1 MTRTRKTLS
10 TGLLGKALLG
20 KACFGA
26 LAVAAALAASP
37 AAMAQQST
45 LRIGLQ
51 EDPDMLDPHRARTF
65 VGRIVFKGLC
75 DKLFDAGPDLA
86 LVPRLATEWSFSS
99 DGLTATIK
107 LRPNVKYHDGTA
119 FDAASAKANLDRART
134 LPESLRRSELATVD
148 SVEVVDQLTIAIK
161 LKQRDATLLSQLA
174 DRAGMMLSPAT
185 FSGDV
190 GARPVCTGP
199 YKFVERV
206 QNDRIV
212 LEKFADHWEAA
223 NYSFDRV
230 IYRSIPDTTVRLANL
245 RSGELDMLERLAATD
260 VKSAQA
266 DRNLRVLFT
275 PGLGYQGI
283 TLNHNNGELAN
294 TPFGKDK
301 RVRQAFS
308 AAIDRAVINQVVFEN
323 THPPAVQPFPPSS
336 SYFRKD
342 LPIPPRDVAK
352 AKALLAAAGVRPPLK
367 LELMV
372 TNNPVDAQLGQVI
385 QAMVQEAGFEL
396 SLRSMEFASQLRD
409 QQQGKFQLSRVGWS
423 GRIDPDGNI
432 HPFWTSR
439 GGQNDGKYNNPE
451 MDRLLTEARAVYDP
465 AERKKLYDAAQD
477 IAQDE
482 IPVMYLYNQPW
493 FYATSARISG
503 FQLHPDGMM
512 RLGGLKR
519 Q

>member
-1 MTRTRKTLS
+1 MMTIRTDKTL
-10 TGLLGKALLG
+10 LKA
-20 KACFGA
+20 AAIGA
-26 LAVAAALAASP
+26 LAMAAALGAAP
-37 AAMAQQST
+37 AAHAQQSV

-75 DKLFDAGPDLA
+75 DKLFDASPDLQ
-86 LVPRLATEWSFSS
+86 LVPRLATEWSFSA
-99 DGLTATIK
+99 DGMTATIK
-107 LRPNVKYHDGTA
+107 LRPNVKFHDGAA
-119 FDAASAKANLDRART
+119 FDAAAAKANLDRARK
-134 LPESLRRSELATVD
+134 LPESLRRSELATID
-148 SVEVVDQLTIAIK
+148 SVEVVDPLTIAIK
-161 LKQRDATLLSQLA
+161 LRQRDATLLSQLA

-185 FSGDV
+185 LAGDV

-223 NYSFDRV
+223 NYHFDRV

-245 RSGELDMLERLAATD
+245 RSGELDMIERLAATD
-260 VKSAQA
+260 VKSARA

-275 PGLGYQGI
+275 PGLGYQGMTI
-283 TLNHNNGELAN
+283 NHNNSDAAN
-294 TPFGKDK
+294 TPLGKDK

-308 AAIDRAVINQVVFEN
+308 LSIDRAVLNQVVFDD
-323 THPPAVQPFPPSS
+323 THPPTVQPFPPSS
-336 SYFRKD
+336 SYYRKD
-342 LPIPPRDVAK
+342 LVPPARDIAK
-352 AKALLAAAGVRPPLK
+352 ARALLREAGVTTPIK
-367 LELMV
+367 IEMMV

-385 QAMVQEAGFEL
+385 QAMVQEAGFEI

-409 QQQGKFQLSRVGWS
+409 QQQGRFQLSRVGWS

-432 HPFWTSR
+432 HPFWTSQ

-451 MDRLLTEARAVYDP
+451 MDRLLTEARAVYDF
-465 AERKKLYDAAQD
+465 ESRKKLYDAAQN

-482 IPVMYLYNQPW
+482 IPVLYLYNQPW
-493 FYATSARISG
+493 FYATSARITG
-503 FQLHPDGMM
+503 FPLHPDGMI
-512 RLGGLKR
+512 RLNGIKR

>member
-1 MTRTRKTLS
+1 MTRKRTMIRPTLTS
-10 TGLLGKALLG
+10 TMAACVLALGV
-20 KACFGA
+20 
-26 LAVAAALAASP
+26 VAALPTGAA
-37 AAMAQQST
+37 AQTST

-75 DKLFDAGPDLA
+75 DKLFDASPDLQ
-86 LVPRLATEWSFSS
+86 LVPRLATEWGFSA

-107 LRPNVKYHDGTA
+107 LRAGVKFHDGTP
-119 FDAASAKANLDRART
+119 FDATAAKANLERART
-134 LPESLRRSELATVD
+134 LPESLRRSELATID
-148 SVEVVDQLTIAIK
+148 SVDVVDPLTIAIR

-185 FSGDV
+185 FAGDV

-199 YKFVERV
+199 YRFVERV

-212 LEKFADHWEAA
+212 LDRFADHWEAA
-223 NYSFDRV
+223 NYSFDRI

-266 DRNLRVLFT
+266 DRSLRVLFT
-275 PGLGYQGI
+275 PGLGYQGMTI
-283 TLNHNNGELAN
+283 NHANGELAN

-308 AAIDRAVINQVVFEN
+308 WAIDRAVINQVVFEN
-323 THPPAVQPFPPSS
+323 THPPTVQAFPPSS
-336 SYFRKD
+336 PYYRKD
-342 LPIPPRDVAK
+342 LVVPPRDVAK
-352 AKALLAAAGVRPPLK
+352 ARALLREAGVTAPLK
-367 LELMV
+367 LEMMI
-372 TNNPVDAQLGQVI
+372 TNNPVDAQLGQVV
-385 QAMVQEAGFEL
+385 QAMVQEAGFDV

-432 HPFWTSR
+432 HPFWPSR
-439 GGQNDGKYNNPE
+439 GGQNDGKYSNPTI
-451 MDRLLTEARAVYDP
+451 DKLLTDARAVYDQ
-465 AERKKLYDAAQD
+465 AERKKLYDEAQT

-482 IPVMYLYNQPW
+482 IPVLYLYNQPW

-503 FQLHPDGMM
+503 FQLHPDGMI

>member
-1 MTRTRKTLS
+1 MSRPTATWSL
-10 TGLLGKALLG
+10 A
-20 KACFGA
+20 
-26 LAVAAALAASP
+26 AVAASALALAASMAMP
-37 AAMAQQST
+37 SPAMAQGST

-75 DKLFDAGPDLA
+75 DKLFDAGPDLQ
-86 LVPRLATEWSFSS
+86 LIPRLATEWSFSA
-99 DGLTATIK
+99 DGMTATIK
-107 LRPNVKYHDGTA
+107 LRPNVKFHDGAA
-119 FDAASAKANLDRART
+119 FDAAAAKANIDRART

-148 SVEVVDQLTIAIK
+148 SVEVVDPLTIALK

-174 DRAGMMLSPAT
+174 DRAGMMMSPASL
-185 FSGDV
+185 SGDV
-190 GARPVCTGP
+190 AARPICSGP

-266 DRNLRVLFT
+266 DRTLRVIFT

-283 TLNHNNGELAN
+283 TLNLANGDAAN

-308 AAIDRAVINQVVFEN
+308 LAIDRAVINQVVFEN
-323 THPPAVQPFPPSS
+323 THPPTIQPFPPSS
-336 SYFRKD
+336 PYYRKD
-342 LPIPPRDVAK
+342 IPVPGRDVAK
-352 AKALLAAAGVRPPLK
+352 ARALLREAGVTAPLK
-367 LELMV
+367 LEAMI

-385 QAMVQEAGFEL
+385 QAMVQEAGFDL
-396 SLRSMEFASQLRD
+396 QLRSMEFASQLRD
-409 QQQGKFQLSRVGWS
+409 QQQGRFQLSRVGWS
-423 GRIDPDGNI
+423 GRIDPDGNV
-432 HPFWTSR
+432 HPFWTTG
-439 GGQNDGKYNNPE
+439 GGQNDGKYSNAE
-451 MDRLLTEARAVYDP
+451 MDRLLNAARAVYDP
-465 AERKKLYDAAQD
+465 VERKKLYDAAQD
-477 IAQDE
+477 IAFDE
-482 IPVMYLYNQPW
+482 MPLLYLYNQPW
-493 FYATSARISG
+493 YFATSTRLTG
-503 FQLHPDGMM
+503 FQLHPDGMI
-512 RLGGLKR
+512 RLAGLKR

>member
-1 MTRTRKTLS
+1 MRTFS
-10 TGLLGKALLG
+10 TH
-20 KACFGA
+20 
-26 LAVAAALAASP
+26 LAASALALGLATIAAAP
-37 AAMAQQST
+37 ATAQQSV

-75 DKLFDAGPDLA
+75 DKLFDASPELQ
-86 LVPRLATEWSFSS
+86 LVPRLATEWSFSA

-107 LRPNVKYHDGTA
+107 LRAGVKFHDGTA
-119 FDAASAKANLDRART
+119 LDAAAAKANLDRART
-134 LPESLRRSELATVD
+134 LPDSLRRSELATVD
-148 SVEVVDQLTIAIK
+148 SVEVVDPLTIAIK

-185 FSGDV
+185 FAGDV

-199 YKFVERV
+199 YRFVERV

-212 LEKFADHWEAA
+212 LDKFADHWEAA
-223 NYSFDRV
+223 NYSFDRI

-260 VKSAQA
+260 VKSAQG
-266 DRNLRVLFT
+266 DRTLRVLFT
-275 PGLGYQGI
+275 PGLGYQGL
-283 TLNHNNGELAN
+283 TLNHANGDAANN
-294 TPFGKDK
+294 PFGKDK

-308 AAIDRAVINQVVFEN
+308 LAIDREVINQVVFEN
-323 THPPAVQPFPPSS
+323 THPPTMQPFPPSS
-336 SYFRKD
+336 PYFRKD
-342 LPIPPRDVAK
+342 LGVTKRDVAK
-352 AKALLAAAGVRPPLK
+352 ARALLREAGVTGPLK
-367 LELMV
+367 LEMMV

-385 QAMVQEAGFEL
+385 QAMVQEAGFDV
-396 SLRSMEFASQLRD
+396 SLRSMEFATQLRD

-423 GRIDPDGNI
+423 GRIDPDGNV
-432 HPFWTSR
+432 HPFWTTG
-439 GGQNDGKYNNPE
+439 GGQNDGKYSNAE
-451 MDRLLTEARAVYDP
+451 VDRLLNQARAVYTLE
-465 AERKKLYDAAQD
+465 ERKKLYDAVQT

-493 FYATSARISG
+493 YYATSARISG
-503 FQLHPDGMM
+503 FLIHPDGMI

>member
-1 MTRTRKTLS
+1 MRKTASLFATS
-10 TGLLGKALLG
+10 
-20 KACFGA
+20 A
-26 LAVAAALAASP
+26 LALGLAALAATP
-37 AAMAQQST
+37 ASAQQSV

-75 DKLFDAGPDLA
+75 DKLFDASADLQ
-86 LVPRLATEWSFSS
+86 LVPRLATEWSFSA

-107 LRPNVKYHDGTA
+107 LRAGVKFHDGTA
-119 FDAASAKANLDRART
+119 LDAAAAKANLDRART

-148 SVEVVDQLTIAIK
+148 SVEVVDPLTIAIK

-185 FSGDV
+185 FAGDV

-199 YKFVERV
+199 YRFVERV

-212 LEKFADHWEAA
+212 LDKFADHWEAA
-223 NYSFDRV
+223 NYSFDHI

-260 VKSAQA
+260 VKSAQT
-266 DRNLRVLFT
+266 DRTLRVLFT
-275 PGLGYQGI
+275 PGLGYQGL
-283 TLNHNNGELAN
+283 TLNHANGDAAN
-294 TPFGKDK
+294 SPFSKDK

-308 AAIDRAVINQVVFEN
+308 LAIDREVINQVVFEN
-323 THPPAVQPFPPSS
+323 THPPTMQPFPPSS
-336 SYFRKD
+336 PYFRKD
-342 LPIPPRDVAK
+342 LGVTKRDVAK
-352 AKALLAAAGVRPPLK
+352 ARALLREAGVTGPFK
-367 LELMV
+367 LEMMV

-385 QAMVQEAGFEL
+385 QAMVQEAGFDV
-396 SLRSMEFASQLRD
+396 SLRSMEFATQLRD

-423 GRIDPDGNI
+423 GRIDPDGNV
-432 HPFWTSR
+432 HPFWTTG
-439 GGQNDGKYNNPE
+439 GGQNDGKYSNVGV
-451 MDRLLTEARAVYDP
+451 DRMLNEARAVYTLE
-465 AERKKLYDAAQD
+465 ERKKLYDAVQT

-493 FYATSARISG
+493 YYATSARISG
-503 FQLHPDGMM
+503 FQIHPDGMI
-512 RLGGLKR
+512 RLGGMKR

>member
-1 MTRTRKTLS
+1 MAAP
-10 TGLLGKALLG
+10 TG
-20 KACFGA
+20 
-26 LAVAAALAASP
+26 AVA
-37 AAMAQQST
+37 QTST

-75 DKLFDAGPDLA
+75 DKLFDASPDLQ
-86 LVPRLATEWSFSS
+86 LVPRLATEWSFSA

-107 LRPNVKYHDGTA
+107 LRSGVKFHDGTA
-119 FDAASAKANLDRART
+119 FDATAAKANLERART
-134 LPESLRRSELATVD
+134 LPESLRRSELATID
-148 SVEVVDQLTIAIK
+148 SIDVVDPLTIAIK

-185 FSGDV
+185 FAGDV

-199 YKFVERV
+199 YRFVERV

-212 LEKFADHWEAA
+212 LDRFADHWEAA
-223 NYSFDRV
+223 NYSFDRI
-230 IYRSIPDTTVRLANL
+230 IYRAIPDTTVRLANL

-266 DRNLRVLFT
+266 DRNLKVLFT
-275 PGLGYQGI
+275 PGLGYQGM
-283 TLNHNNGELAN
+283 TLNHSNGDLAN

-308 AAIDRAVINQVVFEN
+308 WAIDRNVINQVVFEN
-323 THPPAVQPFPPSS
+323 THPPTVQPFPPSS
-336 SYFRKD
+336 PYFRKD
-342 LPIPPRDVAK
+342 LSVPPRDVAK
-352 AKALLAAAGVRPPLK
+352 ARALLREAGVTTPLK
-367 LELMV
+367 LEMMI
-372 TNNPVDAQLGQVI
+372 TNNPVDAQLGQVV
-385 QAMVQEAGFEL
+385 QAMVQEAGFDL

-423 GRIDPDGNI
+423 GRIDPDGNV

-439 GGQNDGKYNNPE
+439 GGQNDGKYSNPTI
-451 MDRLLTEARAVYDP
+451 DKLLTDARAVYDL
-465 AERKKLYDAAQD
+465 AERKKLYDEAQT

-482 IPVMYLYNQPW
+482 VPVLYLYNQPW

-503 FQLHPDGMM
+503 FQLHPDGMI

>member
-1 MTRTRKTLS
+1 
-10 TGLLGKALLG
+10 
-20 KACFGA
+20 
-26 LAVAAALAASP
+26 
-37 AAMAQQST
+37 
-45 LRIGLQ
+45 
-51 EDPDMLDPHRARTF
+51 MLDPHRARTF

-75 DKLFDAGPDLA
+75 DKLFDASADLQ
-86 LVPRLATEWSFSS
+86 LIPRLATEWSFSA

-107 LRPNVKYHDGTA
+107 LRAGVKFHDGTA
-119 FDAASAKANLDRART
+119 FDATAAKANLDRART

-148 SVEVVDQLTIAIK
+148 GVEVVDPLTIAIK

-174 DRAGMMLSPAT
+174 DRSGMMLSPAT

-212 LEKFADHWEAA
+212 LDKFTDHWEAA
-223 NYSFDRV
+223 NYSFDRI
-230 IYRSIPDTTVRLANL
+230 IYRAIPDTTVRLANL

-260 VKSAQA
+260 VKSARA

-275 PGLGYQGI
+275 PGLGYQGM
-283 TLNHNNGELAN
+283 TLNHNNGDASN
-294 TPFGKDK
+294 SPFSKDK

-308 AAIDRAVINQVVFEN
+308 LAIDRNVINQVVFED
-323 THPPAVQPFPPSS
+323 THPPTVQPFPPSS
-336 SYFRKD
+336 AYFRKD
-342 LPIPPRDVAK
+342 LPVPARDIAK
-352 AKALLAAAGVRPPLK
+352 AKALLKEAGVTTPLK
-367 LELMV
+367 LEMMI

-385 QAMVQEAGFEL
+385 QAMVQEAGFEI

-409 QQQGKFQLSRVGWS
+409 QQQGKFQISRVGWS

-432 HPFWTSR
+432 HPFWTSK
-439 GGQNDGKYNNPE
+439 GGQNDGKYNNPA
-451 MDRLLTEARAVYDP
+451 MDKLLTDARAVYDF
-465 AERKKLYDAAQD
+465 AERKKLYDAAQT

-482 IPVMYLYNQPW
+482 IPVLYLYNQPW
-493 FYATSARISG
+493 FYATSGRISG
-503 FQLHPDGMM
+503 FQLHPDGMI